1 MTAGFLLI
9 VLWVGVLGFIV
20 VKVKDGGVW
29 LAGGIT
35 AILVLWMIADVSWA
49 LCCR

>member
-20 VKVKDGGVW
+20 VKVKDGGMWVAVG
-29 LAGGIT
+29 LT
-35 AILVLWMIADVSWA
+35 VFLSLYEAIAMIMN
-49 LCCR
+49 